1 MSCRLTV
8 VDFLISACLIIAVAA
23 EIYFF
28 PEMFSMVSGHAQSAY
43 DNSTNKAL
51 GGIIFAFNWLL
62 FLALLPAVNLLA
74 GFVICMNFKVASND
88 ENLGLAAGLCFF
100 ACTTAFL
107 MEYHF
112 FGGILWVA
120 GLGLAVTLGLS
131 KRAKSKSVA
140 NTH

>member
-23 EIYFF
+23 EIYFL

-43 DNSTNKAL
+43 DNSANKAM
-51 GGIIFAFNWLL
+51 GGIFFAFYWLL
-62 FLALLPAVNLLA
+62 FLALLPVVNFLA
-74 GFVICMNFKVASND
+74 GFVICMNFKAADND

-112 FGGILWVA
+112 FGLILWVA

-140 NTH
+140 KAH